1 MSRTGRM
8 VPGDRSA
15 WARRSPA
22 CSRCCR
28 PALAHPNLTGVVA
41 LLGVCAVGGLVYAAL
56 GAVLGVVRLSE
67 LRFLMRRQPG
77 VRPADPTEQ
86 P

>member
-1 MSRTGRM
+1 MAPP
-8 VPGDRSA
+8 V
-15 WARRSPA
+15 SPA
-22 CSRCCR
+22 AATIGMSVALAGLLIMLK
-28 PALAHPNLTGVVA
+28 PALAHPDLTGVVA
-41 LLGVCAVGGLVYAAL
+41 LLGLCAL
-56 GAVLGVVRLSE
+56 GGVIYAGLGALLGVVQFSE

>member
-1 MSRTGRM
+1 
-8 VPGDRSA
+8 VKF
-15 WARRSPA
+15 
-22 CSRCCR
+22 
-28 PALAHPNLTGVVA
+28 
-41 LLGVCAVGGLVYAAL
+41 
-56 GAVLGVVRLSE
+56 SE

>member
-1 MSRTGRM
+1 MMLATAGM
-8 VPGDRSA
+8 TLALAGLLAVLK
-15 WARRSPA
+15 
-22 CSRCCR
+22 
-28 PALAHPNLTGVVA
+28 PALAHPDITGVVA
-41 LLGVCAVGGLVYAAL
+41 LLGTCTVGGLIYGAL

-67 LRFLMRRQPG
+67 MRFLMRRQPG

>member
-1 MSRTGRM
+1 
-8 VPGDRSA
+8 
-15 WARRSPA
+15 
-22 CSRCCR
+22 
-28 PALAHPNLTGVVA
+28 VVA
-41 LLGVCAVGGLVYAAL
+41 LLGICALGGLAYGAL

-67 LRFLMRRQPG
+67 MRFLMRRQPG

>member
-1 MSRTGRM
+1 VATIGMSAALAGLLI
-8 VPGDRSA
+8 VLK
-15 WARRSPA
+15 
-22 CSRCCR
+22 
-28 PALAHPNLTGVVA
+28 PALARPDLTGVVA
-41 LLGVCAVGGLVYAAL
+41 LLGTCALGAVVYAAL
-56 GAVLGVVRLSE
+56 GALLGVVKFSE